1 MVSSVSQVAAYQD
14 CSHPASVCLVDHV
27 LHGYCPNVMTLV
39 NQRRTVAFYTRG
51 EWQARCYEERC
62 VFPPWG
68 QASPQLGP
76 LTGPDPWGST
86 LPYRVYHT
94 PKCASPKVLRAS
106 RRSGVLIIP
115 KSAPLLNLEGW
126 LIDATGYAP
135 GLPSPMRPISVLA
148 QNLGGIPSVLI
159 QVLFSL
165 PICLLQ
171 GGVAKSY
178 EGMQNACLLCGQN
191 TDLTTATAHQPR

>member
-1 MVSSVSQVAAYQD
+1 M
-14 CSHPASVCLVDHV
+14 
-27 LHGYCPNVMTLV
+27 
-39 NQRRTVAFYTRG
+39 
-51 EWQARCYEERC
+51 
-62 VFPPWG
+62 PPRLK
-68 QASPQLGP
+68 LGTEP
-76 LTGPDPWGST
+76 YPY
-86 LPYRVYHT
+86 LPKRM
-94 PKCASPKVLRAS
+94 CEFASPKVLRAS

-165 PICLLQ
+165 PIRLLQ

-178 EGMQNACLLCGQN
+178 EGLKTPFCYVAK
-191 TDLTTATAHQPR
+191 TLT

>member
-1 MVSSVSQVAAYQD
+1 M
-14 CSHPASVCLVDHV
+14 
-27 LHGYCPNVMTLV
+27 
-39 NQRRTVAFYTRG
+39 
-51 EWQARCYEERC
+51 
-62 VFPPWG
+62 PPRIK
-68 QASPQLGP
+68 LGTEP
-76 LTGPDPWGST
+76 YSY
-86 LPYRVYHT
+86 LPKRMCE
-94 PKCASPKVLRAS
+94 CASPKVLRAS

-148 QNLGGIPSVLI
+148 QNLGGIPRVLI

-165 PICLLQ
+165 PTCLLQ

-178 EGMQNACLLCGQN
+178 EGMQNACLLCGQK
-191 TDLTTATAHQPR
+191 H